1 MLFNVNFWI
10 LWIVYV
16 YVNVKGNC
24 IFCILG
30 DEGLF
35 GLIFIFI
42 NIGIIGIILFIV
54 VYEFV
59 DLLMVILLVFLLLN
73 LI

>member
-1 MLFNVNFWI
+1 M
-10 LWIVYV
+10 YV

-24 IFCILG
+24 IFCISG